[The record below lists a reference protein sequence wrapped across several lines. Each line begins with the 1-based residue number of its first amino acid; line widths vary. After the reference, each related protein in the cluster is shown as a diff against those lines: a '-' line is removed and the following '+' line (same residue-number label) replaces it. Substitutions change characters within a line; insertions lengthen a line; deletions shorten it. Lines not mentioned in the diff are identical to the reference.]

1 LKISVIITSYNQ
13 KNYLREAIESVLKQ
27 TLFPYEIIIVD
38 DCSSDGS
45 QDMILDYARRYPD
58 LIRAF
63 CHEEGLGIPK
73 NRNFALRQVRGDLI
87 CFLDGDDRFLP
98 SKLELELETL
108 QRHPEAS
115 LVFSNI
121 YYIDEQGQ
129 RTGLWAERDAPPT
142 GYVLKETFSL
152 DWPKGHTY
160 RNELMTRDAL
170 EQVGFYDEELDIWED
185 WELRIRFTSRFRVA
199 YCAVPLVE
207 YRLHPKGISRT
218 SGTDLYIT
226 IMRRAYKKNRHLLE
240 NLSARDRRS
249 VERKLFDLFFQLKT
263 GAAFERGGRGGLLKK
278 YIGLA
283 WENPLTLAGWTPLLR
298 FLLGQ
303 HLMFRLARV
312 VIGKIRKSKSL

>member
-1 LKISVIITSYNQ
+1 MKISVIITSYNQ

-27 TLFPYEIIIVD
+27 TLLPYEIIIVD

-63 CHEEGLGIPK
+63 CHEKGLGIPK

-115 LVFSNI
+115 MVFSNI

-142 GYVLKETFSL
+142 GYVFKETFSL

-160 RNELMTRDAL
+160 RNELMTLDAQ
-170 EQVGFYDEELDIWED
+170 EQVGFYDEELHIWED
-185 WELRIRFTSRFRVA
+185 WDLRIRFTSRFTVA
-199 YCAVPLVE
+199 YCPIPLVE
-207 YRLHPKGISRT
+207 YRQHPKGISMISSR
-218 SGTDLYIT
+218 DLHIS
-226 IMRRAYKKNRHLLE
+226 IMKMTYERNRHLLQ
-240 NLSARDRRS
+240 NLSARDCKE
-249 VERKLFDLFFQLKT
+249 VERKLFTRLLLLEAQ
-263 GAAFERGGRGGLLKK
+263 AAFERGRRGTVLKK
-278 YIGLA
+278 YIA
-283 WENPLTLAGWTPLLR
+283 IVWKNPFTLTGWMTLLR
-298 FLLGQ
+298 FLLGRRT
-303 HLMFRLARV
+303 FRLAMAI
-312 VIGKIRKSKSL
+312 IGKMRKSELS